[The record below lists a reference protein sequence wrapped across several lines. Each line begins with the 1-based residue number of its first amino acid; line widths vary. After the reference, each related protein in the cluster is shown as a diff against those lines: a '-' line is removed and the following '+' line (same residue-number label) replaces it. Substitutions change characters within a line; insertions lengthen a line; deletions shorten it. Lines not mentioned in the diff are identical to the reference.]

1 MNSALQSFS
10 PDRLV
15 AFPPHWPLA
24 DALINALGIA
34 PVEYVHHRFPDH
46 ASLFR
51 VVDEVAGANLLLV
64 ADLHDPDS
72 HYLQLMLLTETLR
85 DLGAAS
91 IGLLVPYLSYM
102 RQDKRFNPGE
112 GISSRYFAK
121 MLSAHFDW
129 LITVDPHLHR
139 YHALGE
145 IFSIPTR
152 LVHAA
157 PVIATWIAHSVP
169 DAVLIG
175 PDEESSQW
183 VSDIAT
189 RAGFPYEILLKQRH
203 GDEDVKVSLP
213 HPERWRNHTPVLVD
227 DIISSGRT
235 MMAAVT
241 HLQHAGLP
249 PPLCVAVHGVFSD
262 DALTGLKLA
271 GAADVITTNTVPV
284 PTGRIDMSMEIA
296 NALRRTA
303 P

>member
-1 MNSALQSFS
+1 MNSDVQLFS

-15 AFPPHWPLA
+15 AFPSHWPLS
-24 DALINALGIA
+24 DALTNALGIA
-34 PVEYVHHRFPDH
+34 PIEYVHHRFPDH

-51 VVDEVAGANLLLV
+51 IVDKVAGINLLLI
-64 ADLHDPDS
+64 ADLHDPDPS
-72 HYLQLMLLTETLR
+72 YLQLILLTETLR

-91 IGLLVPYLSYM
+91 IGLLAPYLPYM

-112 GISSRYFAK
+112 GVSSRYFAK

-139 YHALGE
+139 YHVLGE

-157 PVIATWIAHSVP
+157 PAIATWIAHSVP

-189 RAGFPYEILLKQRH
+189 RAGFPYEILLKQRR
-203 GDEDVKVSLP
+203 GDEDVEVSLP
-213 HPERWRNHTPVLVD
+213 HPERWRKHTPVLVD
-227 DIISSGRT
+227 DIIASGRT
-235 MMAAVT
+235 MMAAAT

-249 PPLCVAVHGVFSD
+249 PSICVAVHGVFSD
-262 DALTGLKLA
+262 DALSGLKLA

-284 PTGRIDMSMEIA
+284 TTGRIDISVAVAES
-296 NALRRTA
+296 LRRTA
-303 P
+303 S